1 MCCTQEDN
9 VSHYFTGSPSTYSD
23 NSNDARTDDTNEAD
37 GDYNNVE
44 KEHITAHLVPI
55 EKEVPLDLYK
65 FKNFNAQY
73 KLVISTKQELTNFK
87 FYAFNCV

>member
-1 MCCTQEDN
+1 MFID
-9 VSHYFTGSPSTYSD
+9 D
-23 NSNDARTDDTNEAD
+23 SNDARSDEKNEAD
-37 GDYNNVE
+37 GDLNNVE
-44 KEHITAHLVPI
+44 KEHTTANLVSI

-73 KLVISTKQELTNFK
+73 KLMISTKQELTNFK